1 MALAHNVLIR
11 TLNCIYL
18 QAPNVK
24 LEKDI
29 ADFIIFMNSW
39 AIAIH
44 EHHANEEEL
53 FFPWLEEYIGEK
65 DYLHKNV
72 EQHHAFAPGLQ
83 TFSDYVTALKEGKE
97 TYDSIKIRR
106 IIDSFGSILSQHL
119 KDEIKSFEDL
129 EQFGDKIDWKTWNKR
144 VSDTAV
150 KMADMVS
157 SWPTIDLFG
166 RSLIFQRLTRCRW
179 QLQIWTFRLK
189 ILFTNRCGRRILGLL
204 DKCSAGSLSL
214 GKREL
219 GDFLRVMIMG
229 TRRI

>member
-1 MALAHNVLIR
+1 MSHIFQITDPSKAHGAVNAGTEMALAHNVLIR

-39 AIAIH
+39 AIAIR

-83 TFSDYVTALKEGKE
+83 EFSDYVTALKEGKE
-97 TYDSIKIRR
+97 KYDSTKILS
-106 IIDSFGSILSQHL
+106 IIDSFGAILSEHL
-119 KDEIKSFEDL
+119 KDEITSFEDL
-129 EQFGDKIDWKTWNKR
+129 EQFGDKIDWKTWNKK

-157 SWPTIDLFG
+157 S
-166 RSLIFQRLTRCRW
+166 
-179 QLQIWTFRLK
+179 
-189 ILFTNRCGRRILGLL
+189 
-204 DKCSAGSLSL
+204 
-214 GKREL
+214 
-219 GDFLRVMIMG
+219 
-229 TRRI
+229 